1 MVGIVLCALAI
12 FIAIGVL
19 TTISGISPRMPKMKN
34 LSLRNREVSDQGEI
48 VEAGEFQI
56 TLSFAEDLLEIGT
69 GAQIVVSGPQDG
81 QLQNN
86 GCSQISG
93 TQAFTK
99 VALDEPGE
107 YLVGW
112 RVVSGDGHPIS
123 GSYSFTLINTSGFI
137 ANPALASRKD
147 LRDAVVVAKAAQS
160 GWANAT
166 AFNRGQILYR
176 VAEIM
181 QGRSDQ
187 FIDEICALEGVT
199 TKVAK
204 IQVEEAIDTWVW
216 YSGWCDKLSSVSGSL
231 NQVSGP
237 FYNFTTP
244 EALGVVAIF
253 AENKPSLLGVVRT
266 LAPVIAS
273 GNSAVLIASESYPLP
288 AITLSEVLATSDV
301 PAGVVNIL
309 TGKITEL
316 APWVGSHMEIDG
328 VDVAGLSKK
337 QEEELKLVGA
347 DNLKRIFRFSPTN
360 HPERILSFMEQKTV
374 WHPVGL

>member
-1 MVGIVLCALAI
+1 MSRIDINKTYKL
-12 FIAIGVL
+12 FIGGAFPRSE
-19 TTISGISPRMPKMKN
+19 SGR
-34 LSLRNREVSDQGEI
+34 VYEI
-48 VEAGEFQI
+48 KG
-56 TLSFAEDLLEIGT
+56 
-69 GAQIVVSGPQDG
+69 
-81 QLQNN
+81 NN
-86 GCSQISG
+86 
-93 TQAFTK
+93 K
-99 VALDEPGE
+99 K
-107 YLVGW
+107 
-112 RVVSGDGHPIS
+112 
-123 GSYSFTLINTSGFI
+123 FI

-147 LRDAVVVAKAAQS
+147 LRDAVVAAKAAHS

-204 IQVEEAIDTWVW
+204 VQVEEAIDTWVW

-288 AITLSEVLATSDV
+288 AITLSEVLATSDL
-301 PAGVVNIL
+301 PGGVVNIL
-309 TGKITEL
+309 TGKIAEL

-374 WHPVGL
+374 WHPIGL